1 MKPIPLIAYLCMVF
15 LVSSCKQEETPEP
28 YSTGGTDRPMFFPID
43 MTEERY
49 LLYQATDSLPGDSS
63 FVIYP
68 MQDTLVFLTNEFFEF
83 RGDTSTYWAFTPAQN
98 NRQFILR
105 MNIPPYGYFQYN
117 DESSQPGLPDSIHA
131 YVGNTSMAHELWM
144 VRL

>member
-1 MKPIPLIAYLCMVF
+1 MKPFSLFAYMGMLLFVC
-15 LVSSCKQEETPEP
+15 SCKQEETPEP
-28 YSTGGTDRPMFFPID
+28 YSTGGTDRPMFLPVD
-43 MTEERY
+43 MTGERY

-68 MQDTLVFLTNEFFEF
+68 LQDTLVFLTDEFFKF
-83 RGDTSTYWAFTPAQN
+83 RGDTSTYWALTPALN
-98 NRQFILR
+98 YSQFILR

-117 DESSQPGLPDSIHA
+117 EESNQPGLPDSIHA
-131 YVGNTSMAHELWM
+131 QVGNTNMAHELWM